1 MFEKII
7 KEYEEEVIALND
19 NLADNPEIGCEEYKS
34 SKAIVDLLRKHGI
47 AVEYP
52 FNNMETA
59 FKGTI
64 NKGKEKKFAL
74 LTEYDA
80 LRGMGHAC
88 GHCASGS
95 ISVLAALVLNSIRDE
110 IDAQIDIIGTPDEE
124 ITGGK
129 IYMAKDGVF
138 DQYDTAIMIHMFG
151 KNAVSMPFLA
161 LDAYIY
167 KFTGA
172 PAHAAAA
179 PWEGRN
185 ALNAV
190 RLTFDALDMMRQHVT
205 DDVRIHG
212 YIKEGGVASNIV
224 PHITEA
230 EICLRAMERTNLD
243 YVVNWAHDIG
253 KAAAMATRTEVEITM
268 LGEQFHDLSQKETG
282 NKILEGLFTDLG
294 RDLTPMSNV
303 PSGSSD
309 AGNVDYVCPVFHP
322 VISIGKN
329 LGPHTQE
336 FADEMKSP
344 GTHKAILDGG
354 EIIVRFLKIL
364 SEDSEK
370 LENIKKEHSRNRG
383 KEI

>member
-1 MFEKII
+1 MFEKVIM
-7 KEYEEEVIALND
+7 EYEKEVIDLND
-19 NLADNPEIGCEEYKS
+19 CLADNPEIGSEEYNS
-34 SKAIVDLLRKHGI
+34 SRAIVDLLRKHGI
-47 AVEYP
+47 HVEYP
-52 FNNMETA
+52 FNNMATA

-64 NKGKEKKFAL
+64 NEGKAKKFAIMA
-74 LTEYDA
+74 EYDA
-80 LRGMGHAC
+80 LRGLGHAC

-95 ISVLAALVLNSIRDE
+95 VSVLAALVLNSIRDE

-129 IYMAKDGVF
+129 IYMVKDGVF
-138 DQYDTAIMIHMFG
+138 DQYDTAIMIHMHG
-151 KNAVSMPFLA
+151 NNAVSMPFLA

-172 PAHAAAA
+172 PAHAASA

-185 ALNAV
+185 ALNAL
-190 RLTFDALDMMRQHVT
+190 RLTFDAIDMMRQHVT
-205 DDVRIHG
+205 DDVKIHG
-212 YIKEGGVASNIV
+212 YIMEGGVASNIV
-224 PHITEA
+224 PHSSQA
-230 EICLRAMERTNLD
+230 EFCMRAMERTNLD
-243 YVVNWAHDIG
+243 YVVKWAHDIG

-268 LGEQFHDLSQKETG
+268 MGEQFHDLSQKETG
-282 NKILEGLFTDLG
+282 NKILEDLFTDLG
-294 RDLTPMSNV
+294 RDLISTSNV
-303 PSGSSD
+303 PTGSSD

-322 VISIGKN
+322 IISIGKD
-329 LGPHTQE
+329 LGVHTKE
-336 FADEMKSP
+336 FADEMKSD

-370 LENIKKEHSRNRG
+370 LEKIKKEHARNRG